1 MIGLIQSGHYYHRIV
16 TWSRHDTAHLELN
29 INHSLTRSWRDND
42 FISKYRS
49 IQAIWQLFKLKN
61 ITKNEDKIFTSNY
74 PRKWHIWVW
83 GHDIP
88 LYTGVCTIQV
98 QHTAELEAILVIW
111 SYGSWIYNYLCIQC
125 LSPLKLWV
133 WILLMVRCTW
143 YNIMWSSLSVT
154 CGRSWFTLGIPI
166 SSSNKTDRHD
176 ITEILLKVALNTINQ
191 TYLHE

>member
-1 MIGLIQSGHYYHRIV
+1 MKEYLDLLVWNQNNVSKWSDMFTHWLLLQWASPIKSNYFKACCDWSNTKRTLLSSHRNLISSWYSSFGVKQQ
-16 TWSRHDTAHLELN
+16 
-29 INHSLTRSWRDND
+29 SLTRSWRDND

-83 GHDIP
+83 GHDVP

-111 SYGSWIYNYLCIQC
+111 SYGSWIYNYLCNQC

-133 WILLMVRCTW
+133 WILLMVRCTR
-143 YNIMWSSLSVT
+143 YNIMW
-154 CGRSWFTLGIPI
+154 
-166 SSSNKTDRHD
+166 
-176 ITEILLKVALNTINQ
+176 
-191 TYLHE
+191 

>member
-1 MIGLIQSGHYYHRIV
+1 MIDLIQSGHYYHRIV

-29 INHSLTRSWRDND
+29 NNHSLEVETMILFQNTGV
-42 FISKYRS
+42 
-49 IQAIWQLFKLKN
+49 FKLSDNCLNWRILQKMK
-61 ITKNEDKIFTSNY
+61 TKYLLQIIQEN
-74 PRKWHIWVW
+74 
-83 GHDIP
+83 DISEFEAMMFH
-88 LYTGVCTIQV
+88 CIQV
-98 QHTAELEAILVIW
+98 FVLYRVNTLQNWRPSW
-111 SYGSWIYNYLCIQC
+111 SYGSWIYNYLCNQC

-176 ITEILLKVALNTINQ
+176 ITEILLKVALNTIK
-191 TYLHE
+191 